1 MQVSVLLGVLVNLK
15 GLLKGLLNRLLNGL
29 FALCSS
35 FVFVGIGGE
44 YPFWKLVFR
53 NRKLSA
59 LEIVDEEDCVKL
71 AGLFTFFFLIALCSA
86 CLIFC
91 ASSESLAMGSCSYS
105 CTIDHAAGDRSASLL
120 SLFLFFSF
128 IAIDVKLTDR
138 SSMLPLDI
146 CCWHPCMATA
156 ISVLKSNWSLL
167 PFPFMSCPSVYI
179 SSQEVP
185 CFCLFEPPYLQISC
199 QSSRT
204 SNLTHLLVLFPPR
217 ILEHST
223 LFRLSLFRGVS
234 LLFVALSASRL
245 NCISSRP
252 PLAVCVSVDIS
263 FFFDAF
269 FAFLDAKFR
278 RREIAFWNTIVA
290 SRYVSDNN
298 FTCLS
303 LED

>member
-1 MQVSVLLGVLVNLK
+1 M
-15 GLLKGLLNRLLNGL
+15 
-29 FALCSS
+29 F
-35 FVFVGIGGE
+35 
-44 YPFWKLVFR
+44 
-53 NRKLSA
+53 
-59 LEIVDEEDCVKL
+59 
-71 AGLFTFFFLIALCSA
+71 
-86 CLIFC
+86 
-91 ASSESLAMGSCSYS
+91 
-105 CTIDHAAGDRSASLL
+105 
-120 SLFLFFSF
+120 
-128 IAIDVKLTDR
+128 
-138 SSMLPLDI
+138 
-146 CCWHPCMATA
+146 
-156 ISVLKSNWSLL
+156 
-167 PFPFMSCPSVYI
+167 
-179 SSQEVP
+179 
-185 CFCLFEPPYLQISC
+185 FCLFEPAYLQISC

-245 NCISSRP
+245 NCISSCP

-269 FAFLDAKFR
+269 FAFLDVKFR